1 MLMLLTRIPFPFT
14 LCPRQLLTT
23 HREEKDEDKIPKI
36 PNMENYRGK
45 IHQSRYAIYGWNVSR
60 HIGRKPFVLLGEGN
74 IGMEIKIEY
83 GAKWNWGG
91 RDLCADIGRGTMNIL
106 PKVKR
111 KIQIDATVT
120 WQCDEQVF
128 LLRQNWGSWGFMCG
142 HWRATK

>member
-1 MLMLLTRIPFPFT
+1 M
-14 LCPRQLLTT
+14 
-23 HREEKDEDKIPKI
+23 
-36 PNMENYRGK
+36 
-45 IHQSRYAIYGWNVSR
+45 
-60 HIGRKPFVLLGEGN
+60 
-74 IGMEIKIEY
+74 GMEIKIEY

-120 WQCDEQVF
+120 GQCDEQVF
-128 LLRQNWGSWGFMCG
+128 LSRQNWGFWGFMCG

>member
-1 MLMLLTRIPFPFT
+1 
-14 LCPRQLLTT
+14 
-23 HREEKDEDKIPKI
+23 
-36 PNMENYRGK
+36 
-45 IHQSRYAIYGWNVSR
+45 
-60 HIGRKPFVLLGEGN
+60 
-74 IGMEIKIEY
+74 MEIKIEY

-120 WQCDEQVF
+120 GQCDEQVF
-128 LLRQNWGSWGFMCG
+128 LLRQNWGLWGFMCG

>member
-1 MLMLLTRIPFPFT
+1 
-14 LCPRQLLTT
+14 
-23 HREEKDEDKIPKI
+23 
-36 PNMENYRGK
+36 MEYCRGTNPPEP
-45 IHQSRYAIYGWNVSR
+45 IYAIYGWNVSR

-120 WQCDEQVF
+120 GQCDEQVF
-128 LLRQNWGSWGFMCG
+128 LSRQNWGFWGFMCG